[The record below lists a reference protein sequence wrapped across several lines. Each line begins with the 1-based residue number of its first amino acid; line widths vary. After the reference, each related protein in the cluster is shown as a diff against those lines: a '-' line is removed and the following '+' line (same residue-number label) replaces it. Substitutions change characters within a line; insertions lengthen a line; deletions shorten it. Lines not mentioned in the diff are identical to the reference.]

1 MPSVPDNIKS
11 STHYHLL
18 LLSTFLWYETTQ
30 KDNSKKMGI
39 SFWKHLCQSRLHL
52 WLSGL
57 QDGVI
62 CYLKEKYINR
72 IKRDD
77 IKLQFSSLSFPYSK
91 DTAWTIFA
99 NLAGYVT
106 TDYPNVLT
114 LMLFSQRLYP
124 LYFSLLFKSCHISS
138 VNIAL
143 YNLFSIMSNKKVKH
157 QHY

>member
-1 MPSVPDNIKS
+1 MTAVRESI
-11 STHYHLL
+11 
-18 LLSTFLWYETTQ
+18 LSPHREFLWTMKRPVSQTAPIPQLTCFSFPLSSYMKQSRKTTL
-30 KDNSKKMGI
+30 KKMGI
-39 SFWKHLCQSRLHL
+39 SFCTHLCQSRLHL

-77 IKLQFSSLSFPYSK
+77 IKLQLSSLSFSYFK

-106 TDYPNVLT
+106 IDYPNVL
-114 LMLFSQRLYP
+114 MKWGSKR
-124 LYFSLLFKSCHISS
+124 
-138 VNIAL
+138 
-143 YNLFSIMSNKKVKH
+143 KK
-157 QHY
+157 